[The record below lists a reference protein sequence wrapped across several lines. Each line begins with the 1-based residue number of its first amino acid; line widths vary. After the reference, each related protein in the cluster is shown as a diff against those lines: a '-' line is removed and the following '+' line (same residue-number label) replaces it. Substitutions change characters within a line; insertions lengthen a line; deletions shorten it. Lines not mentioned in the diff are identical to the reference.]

1 MKYVVIM
8 GLILIT
14 AGVGWVL
21 KNIVW
26 PAIKK
31 DPVANL
37 ILPVATALLT
47 SLLLC
52 LLETRQ

>member
-14 AGVGWVL
+14 AGVGWAL

-31 DPVANL
+31 DPVVNL